1 MEGRRGLPERD
12 GGGRE
17 RLPFKAEKGALLR
30 VRMRGLGRETERER
44 HVMKDM
50 MRRKADQRSLFRQQP
65 AEHSPRHS
73 F

>member
-30 VRMRGLGRETERER
+30 VRMRGLGRETERETCHER
-44 HVMKDM
+44 HDEEEG
-50 MRRKADQRSLFRQQP
+50 RSEEPL
-65 AEHSPRHS
+65 
-73 F
+73 